1 MNNAQY
7 NKLIALNGQIINT
20 STPIIMAIINTTPDS
35 FYQNSRATTK
45 ENILKKAQNAIAQG
59 ATILDIGGYSTRP
72 GADNVSEDEEIQ
84 RISLAL
90 QTIRQEY
97 PTIPISIDTF
107 RANVAQ
113 IAVKQ
118 YNANI
123 INDVSG
129 FDWDPKM
136 LDTIVDLQVP
146 YILMHSK
153 GNPQTMQSHT
163 HYDNFISEIL
173 QYFAQ
178 KITILRQNGFNKE
191 IIIDPGYGFAKT
203 IEQNYTLLRELPTFE
218 CFKSPI
224 LVGISRKSMIHKPL
238 NIEPADALN
247 GTTALNA
254 FALQL
259 GANILRV
266 HDVKEAN
273 ETIKLYN
280 LLGKKNN
287 ENHISTTRNN
297 MGR

>member
-123 INDVSG
+123 INDVS
-129 FDWDPKM
+129 
-136 LDTIVDLQVP
+136 
-146 YILMHSK
+146 
-153 GNPQTMQSHT
+153 
-163 HYDNFISEIL
+163 
-173 QYFAQ
+173 
-178 KITILRQNGFNKE
+178 
-191 IIIDPGYGFAKT
+191 
-203 IEQNYTLLRELPTFE
+203 
-218 CFKSPI
+218 
-224 LVGISRKSMIHKPL
+224 
-238 NIEPADALN
+238 
-247 GTTALNA
+247 
-254 FALQL
+254 
-259 GANILRV
+259 
-266 HDVKEAN
+266 
-273 ETIKLYN
+273 
-280 LLGKKNN
+280 
-287 ENHISTTRNN
+287 
-297 MGR
+297 